1 LGTTIQNFTLIRYII
16 IHWFNHIC
24 SASQDPFLAKC
35 PTLALFNAPAT
46 QKNWYSVVDNKGC
59 KESQGTEWLQTKT
72 GSRLCMQSFQEDSLH
87 SVLWYGTRVQSHRFG
102 GHFLWRTIM
111 EEVSIALVNANPM
124 FDFTRFHAF
133 MTTTTI
139 LRGQDVDT

>member
-1 LGTTIQNFTLIRYII
+1 
-16 IHWFNHIC
+16 
-24 SASQDPFLAKC
+24 
-35 PTLALFNAPAT
+35 
-46 QKNWYSVVDNKGC
+46 
-59 KESQGTEWLQTKT
+59 
-72 GSRLCMQSFQEDSLH
+72 
-87 SVLWYGTRVQSHRFG
+87 
-102 GHFLWRTIM
+102 M